1 MFSRI
6 LGSTAILAG
15 LSMAAPVAAETTLH
29 ILHINDLHSRIQ
41 PINRFDSTCPA
52 EDDAAGECFGGV
64 ARVAT
69 AINTLRDELTAAG
82 ENVIVLDAGDQF
94 QGSCCTRP
102 TRATRGGVHA
112 GHRLRRHGG
121 RQPRIRR
128 RPRQLHPL
136 PGRGRFPGLSGNLDV
151 SQNPRSP
158 PRSRTPSS
166 ST

>member
-94 QGSCCTRP
+94 QGSLMYT
-102 TRATRGGVHA
+102 TYKGDVEAEFMA

-128 RPRQLHPL
+128 RPRQLHPV
-136 PGRGRFPGLSGNLDV
+136 PAGGRFPV
-151 SQNPRSP
+151 SCPA
-158 PRSRTPSS
+158 T